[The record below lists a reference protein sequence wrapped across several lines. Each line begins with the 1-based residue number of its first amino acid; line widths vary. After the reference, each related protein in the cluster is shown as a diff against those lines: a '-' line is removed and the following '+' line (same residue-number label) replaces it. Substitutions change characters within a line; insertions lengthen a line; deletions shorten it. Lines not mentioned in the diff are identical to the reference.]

1 MKTLLSGLSYPLRHP
16 VVTLII
22 MTLFFY
28 ATFFTALQLFPAAQR
43 AFNSAVQSYG
53 YDTASVVLSSAA
65 ETALGLVKLENDEMK
80 KSAHE
85 KQLRLDQFRKDTAGI
100 TKRHNIQ
107 LNKLIA
113 KTVASETISFV
124 PVVGEMAGIAFAI
137 DATVELCST
146 FKELEITSQKYGL
159 DLHLYT
165 GTTCEKADWMSSV
178 LRRQAEVRKKYWAD
192 ALRSLE
198 KADVMPDE
206 LVRQADVRK
215 KYWADVLRSILK

>member
-1 MKTLLSGLSYPLRHP
+1 MKTLLSGLSYPLQHP

-65 ETALGLVKLENDEMK
+65 ETALGLVNLENGEMK
-80 KSAHE
+80 KSAHK

-206 LVRQADVRK
+206 LVRQADVRQR
-215 KYWADVLRSILK
+215 YWADVLRSILK

>member
-1 MKTLLSGLSYPLRHP
+1 
-16 VVTLII
+16 
-22 MTLFFY
+22 
-28 ATFFTALQLFPAAQR
+28 
-43 AFNSAVQSYG
+43 
-53 YDTASVVLSSAA
+53 
-65 ETALGLVKLENDEMK
+65 
-80 KSAHE
+80 
-85 KQLRLDQFRKDTAGI
+85 
-100 TKRHNIQ
+100 
-107 LNKLIA
+107 
-113 KTVASETISFV
+113 
-124 PVVGEMAGIAFAI
+124 MAGIAFAI

>member
-1 MKTLLSGLSYPLRHP
+1 MKTLLSGLSYPLQHP

-28 ATFFTALQLFPAAQR
+28 ATFFTALQLSPAAQR

-65 ETALGLVKLENDEMK
+65 ETALDLVKLENVELK
-80 KSAHE
+80 KSAHK
-85 KQLRLDQFRKDTAGI
+85 KQLRLDQFRKNTAGI
-100 TKRHNIQ
+100 TKRHNIRM
-107 LNKLIA
+107 NKLIA

-124 PVVGEMAGIAFAI
+124 PVFGEMAGIAFAI

-165 GTTCEKADWMSSV
+165 GTTCEKAD
-178 LRRQAEVRKKYWAD
+178 
-192 ALRSLE
+192 
-198 KADVMPDE
+198 VMPDE

>member
-1 MKTLLSGLSYPLRHP
+1 MKTLLSGLSYPLQHP

-65 ETALGLVKLENDEMK
+65 ETALGLVNLENGEMK
-80 KSAHE
+80 KSAHK